1 MNPYYHYTHLNGL
14 QFVSTANETIIR
26 LKTDFGCEIPKL
38 IGLWRFKKLTN
49 KIK

>member
-1 MNPYYHYTHLNGL
+1 MNPYYHYTYLNGL

-38 IGLWRFKKLTN
+38 IGIWRFKKLTN
-49 KIK
+49 KKK